1 MSTMHELTEDYL
13 QVLEMACDSEI
24 PPEAIA
30 DTLEGI
36 GGEIEN
42 KAQSYAIVIKEL
54 QGKSMILKAEEERLN
69 ARRKAIENKVK
80 RIKES
85 LYNSMKLTGKI
96 KFKTDLFSF
105 NVQKSPARLVIDD
118 KSKIPEKYYIE
129 QDPKLDE
136 AKLKADLKAGIESKY
151 AHLEQGEYVRIN

>member
-54 QGKSMILKAEEERLN
+54 QGKSMILKAEEVN
-69 ARRKAIENKVK
+69 H
-80 RIKES
+80 S
-85 LYNSMKLTGKI
+85 
-96 KFKTDLFSF
+96 
-105 NVQKSPARLVIDD
+105 Q
-118 KSKIPEKYYIE
+118 
-129 QDPKLDE
+129 
-136 AKLKADLKAGIESKY
+136 
-151 AHLEQGEYVRIN
+151 

>member
-1 MSTMHELTEDYL
+1 
-13 QVLEMACDSEI
+13 MACDSEI

-30 DTLEGI
+30 DTLEEI

-42 KAQSYAIVIKEL
+42 KAQSCAIFIKEL
-54 QGKSMILKAEEERLN
+54 QGKSMILKAEEERLT

-80 RIKES
+80 RIKEN

-96 KFKTDLFSF
+96 KFKIDLFSF

-118 KSKIPEKYYIE
+118 KSKIPENYYIE
-129 QDPKLDE
+129 QEPKLDE
-136 AKLKADLKAGIESKY
+136 AKLKADLKDGIEIKY
-151 AHLEQGEYVRIN
+151 AHLEQGEYVRII

>member
-1 MSTMHELTEDYL
+1 MRTMHELTEDYL

-42 KAQSYAIVIKEL
+42 KAQSCAIVIKEL
-54 QGKSMILKAEEERLN
+54 QGKSMILKAEEERLT

-80 RIKES
+80 RIKEN

-96 KFKTDLFSF
+96 KFKIDLFSF

-118 KSKIPEKYYIE
+118 KSKIPENYYIE
-129 QDPKLDE
+129 QEPKLDE
-136 AKLKADLKAGIESKY
+136 AKLKADLKDGIEIKY
-151 AHLEQGEYVRIN
+151 AHLEQGEYVRII

>member
-1 MSTMHELTEDYL
+1 
-13 QVLEMACDSEI
+13 MACDSEI

-42 KAQSYAIVIKEL
+42 KAQSCAIVIKEL
-54 QGKSMILKAEEERLN
+54 QGKSMILKAEEERLT

-80 RIKES
+80 RIKEN

-96 KFKTDLFSF
+96 KFKIDLFSF

-118 KSKIPEKYYIE
+118 KSKIPENYYIE
-129 QDPKLDE
+129 QEPKLDE
-136 AKLKADLKAGIESKY
+136 AKLKADLKDGIEIKY
-151 AHLEQGEYVRIN
+151 AHLEQGEYVRII